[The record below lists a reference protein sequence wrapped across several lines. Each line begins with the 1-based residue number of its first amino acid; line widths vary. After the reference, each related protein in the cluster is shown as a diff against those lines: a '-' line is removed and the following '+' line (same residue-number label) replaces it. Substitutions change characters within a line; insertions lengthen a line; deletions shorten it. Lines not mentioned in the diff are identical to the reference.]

1 MKGTERITSRIRKLL
16 ALAEGSEGSEAE
28 SAARMADKLM
38 REHAVSLHSLR
49 EDQILSQDPMEVT
62 AIEVGK
68 STWSIQLAWAL
79 ATHCN
84 VSALRAVR
92 RTNRNP
98 WVQGS
103 VDDGKGWKRRTFALA
118 YGHKSDLEVWRYLC
132 SVANREIQR
141 LAKEFRDEYRND
153 YWETPSRTDVTR
165 FREGAVQGLSTKLR
179 EQRYAA
185 KQQDVSSCTA
195 IALQTRKTRADD
207 FMRSKNPRLGSG
219 YSGGVGGSAQG
230 RAAGRSISL
239 NQGLD
244 ARRNNKMIRG

>member
-98 WVQGS
+98 WVPES
-103 VDDGKGWKRRTFALA
+103 EDGKGWKRRTFALA
-118 YGHKSDLEVWRYLC
+118 YGHKADLEVWRYLY

-141 LAKEFRDEYRND
+141 LAKEFREEYRND
-153 YWETPSRTDVTR
+153 YWETPNRTDVTR
-165 FREGAVQGLSTKLR
+165 FREGAVQGLSAKLR
-179 EQRYAA
+179 EQRLDTAG
-185 KQQDVSSCTA
+185 QDVSSCTA

-207 FMRSKNPRLGSG
+207 FMRKHNPVLGSG

-239 NQGLD
+239 NRGLD